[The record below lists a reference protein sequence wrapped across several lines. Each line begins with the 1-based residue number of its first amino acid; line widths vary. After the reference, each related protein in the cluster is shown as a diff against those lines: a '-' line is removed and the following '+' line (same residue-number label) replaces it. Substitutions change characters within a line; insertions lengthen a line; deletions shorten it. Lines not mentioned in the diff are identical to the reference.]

1 MKRININWEA
11 IVVLVLFLSMNFLP
25 GWLQFSI
32 LMINSLSFILLSLI
46 IIKISNLKHYR
57 NQKNHFH
64 DFLNRQSQMISVMS
78 LAVFGLFLGLYDLY
92 IFYKNPLR
100 KDFDNIEQ
108 QERDRKLKKLG
119 I

>member
-1 MKRININWEA
+1 MKRINWEA
-11 IVVLVLFLSMNFLP
+11 IVVLVLFLSMSLLP

-32 LMINSLSFILLSLI
+32 LMTNILSFILLSLI
-46 IIKISNLKHYR
+46 LIKISNLKHYR
-57 NQKNHFH
+57 DQKNRFH
-64 DFLNRQSQMISVMS
+64 DFLNRQGQIISVMS
-78 LAVFGLFLGLYDLY
+78 LPVFGLFLGLYDLY

-100 KDFDNIEQ
+100 KDFDSMQQ